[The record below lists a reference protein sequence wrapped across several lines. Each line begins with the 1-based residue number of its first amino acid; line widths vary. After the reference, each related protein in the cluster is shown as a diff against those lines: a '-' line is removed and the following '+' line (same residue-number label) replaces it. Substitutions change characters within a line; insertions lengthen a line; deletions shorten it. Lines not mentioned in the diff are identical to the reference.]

1 MRTKLIPLTMAVLIP
16 MAMAVIVG
24 ASGATA
30 VAGSPE
36 PRVLPDL
43 WEAPDI
49 PVGSIILRRAF
60 PDHPLQGTPDREF
73 PGRGAP
79 VRDGLPAPGGGG
91 CDKDV
96 DLTSTLAGVVAVAAQ
111 DNVICTSADIDI
123 YEAGMSTYVVQAG
136 GEEAAWTHTDVTDP
150 NNPSIVGQFVWT
162 GGAGKNTY
170 TPDLKTFHQ
179 GPNDYIVMGL
189 ERLTPNAFCGV
200 VIYNVT
206 DPANPVF
213 QSQYIGSTSNQSLG
227 PTWCDTHNVFVELDG
242 SGDGQY
248 IYATAD
254 GPNDMRVLDIS
265 GTNGSSVTN
274 PIEIGRYVSP
284 TANNSNYVHDI
295 TVLDH
300 GGAAGRRA
308 YLSYWDTGLIVLDA
322 AEVTP
327 GDTAVPIVGPNALD
341 PAGFLM
347 HHAWAS
353 QDGSLVFIQDEFLLS
368 SGDEPVQMWDISIP
382 ASPAYVDGLVLGT
395 DVPINPAHNL
405 EIRNDINSSRLYVA
419 WYKLGLQAWDFTSDG
434 FIHSANPTPRTA
446 VEYHQ
451 AQTEVSDDAYSG
463 AWGVRLEVITVGAGS
478 DLYIFQSDRNFG
490 LIVVCAGAGC
500 ATQPTGTVMG
510 TVTDSS
516 TGLPIQGASV
526 SADTGQIDTTDV
538 NGNYTL
544 SSVPTGTRTV
554 TASATGFVT
563 QQNTNVVVIDGQ
575 TTSNVDFALDPEP
588 TGGTGTI
595 KGTVTDAST
604 GGKLSNVLVETDL
617 DQFDTTNRGGKYT
630 IKDVPDGNRTVT
642 ASKAGYVTQQQPATV
657 TAGQTTTVNF
667 ALVPQ

>member
-1 MRTKLIPLTMAVLIP
+1 MRSKLISIVWSALIP
-16 MAMAVIVG
+16 IAMAVIIG

-30 VAGSPE
+30 VAGPPE
-36 PRVLPDL
+36 PKALPDL
-43 WEAPDI
+43 WEAPGI
-49 PVGSIILRRAF
+49 PVGSIILRRAY

-79 VRDGLPAPGGGG
+79 VRDGLPEPGGGD
-91 CDKDV
+91 CNKDV

-111 DNVICTSADIDI
+111 DNIICTSADLDT
-123 YEAGMSTYVVQAG
+123 YEAGSSTYVVQAG
-136 GEEAAWTHTDVTDP
+136 GEDAAWTHTDVTDP
-150 NNPSIVGQFVWT
+150 NNPAIAGQFVWT

-179 GPNDYIVMGL
+179 GPLDYIVMGL
-189 ERLTPNAFCGV
+189 ERLKPNAFCGV
-200 VIYNVT
+200 VIYDVT
-206 DPANPVF
+206 DPANPVL

-227 PTWCDTHNVFVELDG
+227 PAWCDTHNVFVETDG

-254 GPNDMRVLDIS
+254 GPNDLRVLDIS

-284 TANNSNYVHDI
+284 TANTDNYVHDV

-300 GGAAGRRA
+300 GGAAGRRV
-308 YLSYWDTGLIVLDA
+308 YLAYWDTGLIVLDA

-327 GDTAVPIVGPNALD
+327 GSSATPIVGPNDLD
-341 PAGFLM
+341 PAGFLT

-353 QDGSLVFIQDEFLLS
+353 QDGTRVFIQDEFLAS
-368 SGDEPVQMWDISIP
+368 SGDEPVQMWDVSVP
-382 ASPAYVDGLVLGT
+382 ATPSYVDGLELGV
-395 DVPINPAHNL
+395 DVPVNPAHNL
-405 EIRNDINSSRLYVA
+405 EIRTDIDPNRLYVG
-419 WYKLGLQAWDFTSDG
+419 WYKLGLQAWDFTGTG
-434 FIHSANPTPRTA
+434 FDHTANPSPRTA

-451 AQTEVSDDAYSG
+451 AQTEVADDAYSG
-463 AWGVRLEVITVGAGS
+463 AWAVRLEFVGGGS

-490 LIVVCAGAGC
+490 LIVNCAGAGC
-500 ATQPTGTVMG
+500 ATQTTGTVEG

-526 SADTGQIDTTDV
+526 SADTGQSDTTDV
-538 NGNYTL
+538 NGDYTL
-544 SSVPTGTRTV
+544 SNVPTGTRTI
-554 TASATGFVT
+554 TASATGYVT
-563 QQNTNVVVIDGQ
+563 QQDTANVTNGG
-575 TTSNVDFALDPEP
+575 TSIVNFSLDPEP

-595 KGTVTDAST
+595 KGTVTDASSGAKL
-604 GGKLSNVLVETDL
+604 GGVFVVTDTSES
-617 DQFDTTNRGGKYT
+617 DTTNNGGKYT
-630 IKDVPDGNRTVT
+630 INNVPEGSRTVT
-642 ASKAGYVTQQQPATV
+642 ASLTGYVTQQQPATV

-667 ALVPQ
+667 ALVPE